1 MIRNYIIT
9 SYRFIVKSK
18 TYTLLNL
25 AGLVAGLAA
34 SFILLIFTIN
44 ELSYDKFHTKEANIY
59 RVLARDY
66 EGNLFAL
73 SPYPLGPALKKE
85 VSGIEVAARLAY
97 PAYLT
102 GPVMIRSSGVYVDER
117 SFFCA
122 DPDLLR
128 IFDID
133 LITGNRQ
140 ECLRG
145 DHSVIISD
153 RAARKY
159 FGTAPPLGRELGIKT
174 AGVTYNLIVT
184 GVYRSLPWNSTLEM
198 DLISGIGVFPAI
210 LSNLFDSAE
219 FRRQVEYEPTIETFL
234 LLKPGAGIGGV
245 SAMMPELIRRTFP
258 GPGKTFFSF
267 QRLSDIYLG
276 SASIN
281 DVVHKKGNRS
291 TMYIYLALSL
301 FVLLLA
307 GINYSILS
315 TARSALRYKEIGVR
329 KVMGATRG
337 ALTGQVLTESV
348 LLTFL
353 SFPVSY
359 LLVGLSEPVLQWLFG
374 YRIEVYSAGTL
385 VLLPL
390 FAGITLF
397 IGLISGAYIAFYLSS
412 LNPLEALK
420 NKPGVH
426 RKINLSKVF
435 TVFQLVITLSL
446 LIAVVTITHQVQFCI
461 NSKQGIDK
469 RNLLVIPFDP
479 LEFNK
484 YQELKRAIEGIPG
497 VISVSGSSMVLPN
510 TAIATI
516 SVKSLGSGKG
526 IKLESFNVDAGFFRT
541 MGITML
547 AGTDFDP
554 ADPMKSRNAFII
566 NQEAAKLLNINT
578 LNNDSFARQP
588 VIAIVRDF
596 NVHTMYDSINPAI
609 FSYRP
614 GSVRAMVVRH
624 SEGSGSRVAAHAASA
639 WKKLAPHL
647 AFDLREFSADLNM
660 LYKKERVFGYVVTG
674 FALLAFIVMGMGLFG
689 LALLISERKTK
700 ETAIRKVFGA
710 TNSNILFGMQKEF
723 LVYILA
729 ASAIAIPSTW
739 VILQGWLKTFY
750 YRVPLSWW
758 IFALSVAIITIF
770 VTSIILARTLRVLR
784 ENPVKA
790 LKYE

>member
-1 MIRNYIIT
+1 MIRNYIVT

-85 VSGIEVAARLAY
+85 INGIEVAARLAY

-102 GPVMIRSSGVYVDER
+102 GPVMVRSSGVYVDER

-133 LITGNRQ
+133 LITGNRK
-140 ECLRG
+140 ECLKG

-153 RAARKY
+153 LAARKY

-174 AGVTYNLIVT
+174 AGVAYNLIVT
-184 GVYRSLPWNSTLEM
+184 GVFRSLPWNSTLEM

-210 LSNLFDSAE
+210 LSNLVDSAE
-219 FRRQVEYEPTIETFL
+219 FKRQLEYDPTIETFL

-258 GPGKTFFSF
+258 GPGKTLFSF
-267 QRLSDIYLG
+267 QRLSDVYLG
-276 SASIN
+276 SANIN
-281 DVVHKKGNRS
+281 DVVHKKGSRS
-291 TMYIYLALSL
+291 TMYIYLALAL

-337 ALTGQVLTESV
+337 ALTGQVLSESV

-374 YRIEVYSAGTL
+374 YRIEVYSASTL

-397 IGLISGAYIAFYLSS
+397 IGLISGTYIAFYLSS

-420 NKPGVH
+420 NKLASH
-426 RKINLSKVF
+426 RKINLSRVF

-446 LIAVVTITHQVQFCI
+446 LIAVVTIYRQVRFCV
-461 NSKQGIDK
+461 NSEQGIDK

-484 YQELKRAIEGIPG
+484 YQELKTAIEKIPE
-497 VISVSGSSMVLPN
+497 VISVSGSSMVFPN

-516 SVKSLGSGKG
+516 SVKSQTSGKG
-526 IKLESFNVDAGFFRT
+526 IKVESINVDAGFFRT

-547 AGTDFDP
+547 SGTDFDP
-554 ADPMKSRNAFII
+554 SDPMRSRNAFII
-566 NQEAAKLLNINT
+566 NQEAAKLLHINILQGAT
-578 LNNDSFARQP
+578 FALQP
-588 VIAIVRDF
+588 VIAIVKDF
-596 NVHTMYDSINPAI
+596 NVHTMYDSINPTI

-614 GSVRAMVVRH
+614 GSVRALIVRH
-624 SEGSGSRVAAHAASA
+624 SEGSGRVVSVKAESA
-639 WKKLAPHL
+639 WRKLSPHL
-647 AFDLREFSADLNM
+647 AFDLREFPTEQNL
-660 LYKKERVFGYVVTG
+660 LYKKEKVFGYVVTG
-674 FALLAFIVMGMGLFG
+674 FSILAFIVMGMGLFG

-710 TNSNILFGMQKEF
+710 TNTNILFGMQKEF

-729 ASAIAIPSTW
+729 ASVIAIPSTW
-739 VILQGWLKTFY
+739 FFLRGWLDSFFY
-750 YRVPLSWW
+750 RISLSWW
-758 IFALSVAIITIF
+758 IFALSVALITIF
-770 VTSIILARTLRVLR
+770 VSAIILMRTLRVLR

>member
-1 MIRNYIIT
+1 MIGNYIIT

-44 ELSYDKFHTKEANIY
+44 ELSYDKFHTKEARIY

-66 EGNLFAL
+66 KGNLFAL
-73 SPYPLGPALKKE
+73 SPYPLGPALKKDI
-85 VSGIEVAARLAY
+85 SGIEMTARLAF

-102 GPVMIRSSGVYVDER
+102 GPVMVSSSGIYINER

-133 LITGNRQ
+133 LITGNRE
-140 ECLRG
+140 ECLKG

-153 RAARKY
+153 LAARKY

-174 AGVTYNLIVT
+174 AGVSYNLIVT
-184 GVYRSLPWNSTLEM
+184 GVFRSLPWNSTLEM
-198 DLISGIGVFPAI
+198 DMISGIRVFPAI
-210 LSNLFDSAE
+210 LSNLFDSTE
-219 FRRQVEYEPTIETFL
+219 LNRQLKYDHTIETFV
-234 LLKPGAGIGGV
+234 LLKPGKGINEV
-245 SAMMPELIRRTFP
+245 SALMPGLIRRTFP
-258 GPGKTFFSF
+258 GPEKTYLTF
-267 QRLSDIYLG
+267 QRLSEIYLG
-276 SASIN
+276 SANIN
-281 DVVHKKGNRS
+281 DMFHKKGNRS

-337 ALTGQVLTESV
+337 ALTGQVLSESV

-359 LLVGLSEPVLQWLFG
+359 LLVGLSEPVLQWLLG

-420 NKPGVH
+420 NKLASH
-426 RKINLSKVF
+426 RKINLSRVF

-446 LIAVVTITHQVQFCI
+446 LIAVVTIYRQVQFCV
-461 NSKQGIDK
+461 NSEQGLDK
-469 RNLLVIPFDP
+469 RNLFVIPFDP
-479 LEFNK
+479 LEFNS
-484 YQELKRAIEGIPG
+484 YRELKTAIGEIPE
-497 VISVSGSSMVLPN
+497 VISVSGSSIMPPDI
-510 TAIATI
+510 AINTI
-516 SVKSLGSGKG
+516 SVKSQTSGHG
-526 IKLESFNVDAGFFRT
+526 INLEKVNVDEGFFRT
-541 MGITML
+541 LGIAML
-547 AGTDFDP
+547 SGTDFDP
-554 ADPMKSRNAFII
+554 SDSMKSRNAFII
-566 NQEAAKLLNINT
+566 NQEAAKLLQINALHDAT
-578 LNNDSFARQP
+578 FAGQP
-588 VIAIVRDF
+588 VIAIVKDF
-596 NVHTMYDSINPAI
+596 NVHTMYDSINPTI

-614 GSVRAMVVRH
+614 GSVRALVVRH
-624 SEGSGSRVAAHAASA
+624 SEGSGGIVAAKAEAA
-639 WKKLAPHL
+639 WRKLAPRL
-647 AFDLREFSADLNM
+647 AFDLREFSSELNV
-660 LYKKERVFGYVVTG
+660 LYKKERAFGYVVTA
-674 FALLAFIVMGMGLFG
+674 FALLAFIIMGMGLFG

-710 TNSNILFGMQKEF
+710 TNTNILFGMQKEF
-723 LVYILA
+723 LIYIVA

-739 VILQGWLKTFY
+739 FILRGWLATFY
-750 YRVPLSWW
+750 YRISLSWW
-758 IFALSVAIITIF
+758 IFALSVAIIAFF
-770 VTSIILARTLRVLR
+770 VSSIILMRTLSVLR